1 MGMLTHGRPQHCPAQ
16 GESPFQ
22 PLGSFLSSPSLPP
35 AQPCAV
41 LSRERSL
48 VLLDREDGPH
58 SLAWIPHEGSERV
71 TMFCAASTDPVQSP
85 ECARRNISLSET

>member
-1 MGMLTHGRPQHCPAQ
+1 MGMLTHGRPQDCPAQ

-35 AQPCAV
+35 AQLCAV

-48 VLLDREDGPH
+48 VLLGREDGPH
-58 SLAWIPHEGSERV
+58 SLAWIPHEGSETV
-71 TMFCAASTDPVQSP
+71 IVFCAASTDPVQSL